1 MSDMGHNL
9 VAGDELNLLFERIE
23 RLEEEKKGIAD
34 DIKDVFAEGKSR
46 GYDVKIMRHA
56 AVGCFGISWKQ
67 PSRPLF
73 WRTAPRIGNSLPV
86 VGNSRGAV
94 HQN

>member
-23 RLEEEKKGIAD
+23 KMEEQKKEIAE

-46 GYDVKIMRHA
+46 GYDVKIMRQVLRLRA
-56 AVGCFGISWKQ
+56 MDDDKRQEERYLVDAYAS
-67 PSRPLF
+67 
-73 WRTAPRIGNSLPV
+73 AIGLDLI
-86 VGNSRGAV
+86 
-94 HQN
+94 

>member
-1 MSDMGHNL
+1 MSDIGHNL

-46 GYDVKIMRHA
+46 GYDVKIMRQVLRLRA
-56 AVGCFGISWKQ
+56 MDGDKRQEERYLVDAYAS
-67 PSRPLF
+67 
-73 WRTAPRIGNSLPV
+73 AIGLDLI
-86 VGNSRGAV
+86 
-94 HQN
+94 

>member
-23 RLEEEKKGIAD
+23 RLEEEKKGIAE

-46 GYDVKIMRHA
+46 GYDVKIM
-56 AVGCFGISWKQ
+56 KQ
-67 PSRPLF
+67 VLRLRALDPDKRQEERYLVDAYAS
-73 WRTAPRIGNSLPV
+73 AIGLDLI
-86 VGNSRGAV
+86 
-94 HQN
+94 

>member
-1 MSDMGHNL
+1 MSDIGHNL

-46 GYDVKIMRHA
+46 GYDVKIMRHVLRLRA
-56 AVGCFGISWKQ
+56 MDGDKRQEERYLVDAYAS
-67 PSRPLF
+67 
-73 WRTAPRIGNSLPV
+73 AIGLDLI
-86 VGNSRGAV
+86 
-94 HQN
+94 

>member
-23 RLEEEKKGIAD
+23 KMEEQKKEIAE

-46 GYDVKIMRHA
+46 GYDVKIMRQVLRLRA
-56 AVGCFGISWKQ
+56 MDGDKRQEERYLVDAYAS
-67 PSRPLF
+67 
-73 WRTAPRIGNSLPV
+73 AIGLDLI
-86 VGNSRGAV
+86 
-94 HQN
+94 

>member
-23 RLEEEKKGIAD
+23 TMEAQKKEIAE

-46 GYDVKIMRHA
+46 GYDVKIMRQVLRLRA
-56 AVGCFGISWKQ
+56 LDPDKRQEERYLVDAYAS
-67 PSRPLF
+67 
-73 WRTAPRIGNSLPV
+73 AIGLDLI
-86 VGNSRGAV
+86 
-94 HQN
+94 